1 MATSDKQSNQGGR
14 PAGITCPHY
23 EAIPGGKHCRH
34 YLDNGACSLPTEF
47 MCVEWMKAN
56 GHLVEDVAPKP
67 AAATPE
73 SPLRQA
79 LASSPLDLFGNPNP
93 DYQPSKASRPA
104 PPKPSD
110 RREGTRAVPAPAVST
125 PTDDTDTDT
134 AERPPPRGLTTEDI
148 DSFKALRAEVC
159 LSSDAFGEVW
169 LVPEYTGQDR
179 KEITPEHAATICRV
193 IEAFPGSRVVSF
205 EKTPKSD
212 EETTP

>member
-1 MATSDKQSNQGGR
+1 
-14 PAGITCPHY
+14 
-23 EAIPGGKHCRH
+23 
-34 YLDNGACSLPTEF
+34 
-47 MCVEWMKAN
+47 MKAN
-56 GHLVEDVAPKP
+56 GHLVEDVTPKP
-67 AAATPE
+67 AVAAPE
-73 SPLRQA
+73 SPLRKA
-79 LASSPLDLFGNPNP
+79 FASSPLDLFGNPNP
-93 DYQPSKASRPA
+93 DFQPTTASSA
-104 PPKPSD
+104 EPPQSSGPP
-110 RREGTRAVPAPAVST
+110 EGTPSVPSPTST
-125 PTDDTDTDT
+125 PTSAADT
-134 AERPPPRGLTTEDI
+134 AERPPLRGLTSEDI

>member
-1 MATSDKQSNQGGR
+1 MATSDKQSIRGGR

-23 EAIPGGKHCRH
+23 EAIPGRKHCRH

-56 GHLVEDVAPKP
+56 GHVVLEAAPKP
-67 AAATPE
+67 AVVAPE

-79 LASSPLDLFGNPNP
+79 LASSPVDLFGNPNP
-93 DYQPSKASRPA
+93 DYQPSKASPPA
-104 PPKPSD
+104 PPKSSG
-110 RREGTRAVPAPAVST
+110 RGEGTRSGPSPATST
-125 PTDDTDTDT
+125 PTDDTDT
-134 AERPPPRGLTTEDI
+134 AERPPLRGLTTEDI

-212 EETTP
+212 EETTS

>member
-14 PAGITCPHY
+14 PTGITCPHY
-23 EAIPGGKHCRH
+23 EAIPGRKHCRH

-47 MCVEWMKAN
+47 MCTEWMKAN
-56 GHLVEDVAPKP
+56 GHHVDVASPKP
-67 AAATPE
+67 VVAAPQ

-93 DYQPSKASRPA
+93 DYQPTKAQPAAPSR
-104 PPKPSD
+104 SSG
-110 RREGTRAVPAPAVST
+110 RREGTPPVPSPAT
-125 PTDDTDTDT
+125 PTPTRDADPT
-134 AERPPPRGLTTEDI
+134 ERPPPRGLTTEDI

-179 KEITPEHAATICRV
+179 TEITPEHAATICRV

-212 EETTP
+212 EETPS

>member
-23 EAIPGGKHCRH
+23 EAIPGRKHCRH
-34 YLDNGACSLPTEF
+34 YLDKGACSLRTEF

-56 GHLVEDVAPKP
+56 GHLAEDVTPKP
-67 AAATPE
+67 SVAAPE
-73 SPLRQA
+73 APLRQA

-93 DYQPSKASRPA
+93 DYQPNKASPTA
-104 PPKPSD
+104 PPKSRD
-110 RREGTRAVPAPAVST
+110 RREGTPPVPSPAPAT
-125 PTDDTDTDT
+125 PTNDADT
-134 AERPPPRGLTTEDI
+134 AERPPLRGLTTEDI

-159 LSSDAFGEVW
+159 LNSDAFGEVW

-205 EKTPKSD
+205 EKTPKND

>member
-1 MATSDKQSNQGGR
+1 MATSEQQSNQGDR

-23 EAIPGGKHCRH
+23 EALPGRKHCRH
-34 YLDNGACSLPTEF
+34 YLDNGGCSLPTEF

-56 GHLVEDVAPKP
+56 GHLAPDATQKP
-67 AAATPE
+67 AAAAPE

-93 DYQPSKASRPA
+93 DYRSTDTGSPA
-104 PPKPSD
+104 PSSS
-110 RREGTRAVPAPAVST
+110 RREASSTVPSPAMSM
-125 PTDDTDTDT
+125 PTDDADTTD
-134 AERPPPRGLTTEDI
+134 RSPQRGLTTEDI

-169 LVPEYTGQDR
+169 LVPEYTGQGR

-212 EETTP
+212 EETTS